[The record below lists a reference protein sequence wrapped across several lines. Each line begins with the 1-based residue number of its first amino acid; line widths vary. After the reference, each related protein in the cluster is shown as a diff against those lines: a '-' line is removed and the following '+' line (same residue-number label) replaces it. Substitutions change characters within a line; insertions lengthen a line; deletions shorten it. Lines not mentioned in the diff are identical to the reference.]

1 MHSAFILVSDRVS
14 NGEKQDKITPIVG
27 ERLAAAGAPV
37 TIPEGFDTVS
47 EAIRQALADGARVI
61 LTAGGTGLK
70 PRNRTPEA
78 ALEFIDTRLEGLER
92 HILVQGL
99 QSTKLAG
106 LSRGYVGLTSRN
118 ADAALMESPTSWT
131 SSVPSW
137 ITYGKAWLDRFYSDC
152 VKLAKR
158 F

>member
-1 MHSAFILVSDRVS
+1 MADHPV
-14 NGEKQDKITPIVG
+14 
-27 ERLAAAGAPV
+27 ERLGGKTLLQYAHTPYMDLLARQGRTGMLQ

-47 EAIRQALADGARVI
+47 EAIRQALADGARVV

-99 QSTKLAG
+99 QSTNLAG

-118 ADAALMESPTSWT
+118 ADAALIINAP
-131 SSVPSW
+131 SSVGG
-137 ITYGKAWLDRFYSDC
+137 ITDVLDVICPLLDNVWES
-152 VKLAKR
+152 LAR
-158 F
+158 

>member
-37 TIPEGFDTVS
+37 ASAVTIPEGFDTVS

-61 LTAGGTGLK
+61 LTA
-70 PRNRTPEA
+70 
-78 ALEFIDTRLEGLER
+78 RLEGLER

-118 ADAALMESPTSWT
+118 ADAALIINAP
-131 SSVPSW
+131 SSVGGV
-137 ITYGKAWLDRFYSDC
+137 TDVLDVICPLLDNVWES
-152 VKLAKR
+152 LAR
-158 F
+158 

>member
-14 NGEKQDKITPIVG
+14 NGEKQDRITPIVG

-37 TIPEGFDTVS
+37 ASAVTIPEGFDVVS

-118 ADAALMESPTSWT
+118 ADAALIINAP
-131 SSVPSW
+131 SSVGGV
-137 ITYGKAWLDRFYSDC
+137 TDVLDVICPLLDNIWES
-152 VKLAKR
+152 LAR
-158 F
+158 